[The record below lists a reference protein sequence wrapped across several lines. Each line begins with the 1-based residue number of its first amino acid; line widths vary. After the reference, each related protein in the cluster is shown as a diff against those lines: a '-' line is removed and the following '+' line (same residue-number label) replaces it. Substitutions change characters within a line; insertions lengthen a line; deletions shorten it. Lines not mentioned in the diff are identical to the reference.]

1 MCIMNN
7 LYNIAKDLF
16 STNKV
21 DLIIGYKSIDSKRTK
36 PIFVSSNE
44 DVDHLVFNEYSLNNL
59 SVYLTRK
66 DIKKY
71 NKIGILAKGCD
82 IRAIVQLINE
92 NQIEREKILIISKKC
107 NGVVKDFG
115 LEYNEENIAEKC
127 KSCKVRTPKVF
138 DLMIDSEEEKKL
150 PEPTISSRVNELDSM
165 TPEERFEFWR
175 NEFSKCIR
183 CYACRQA
190 CPLCYCERCIVDKN
204 IPDWIESSPT
214 QRANFSW
221 NLIRAFHLSGRCIG
235 CGECERVCPVDIPLS
250 LLNAKMGIVAFKEF
264 NYATGMEIGEP
275 TLVGNYSNEDNE
287 DFIK

>member
-1 MCIMNN
+1 MYIMNN
-7 LYNIAKDLF
+7 LYNIVKDLF
-16 STNKV
+16 LTNKV

-36 PIFVSSNE
+36 PLFVSSIDNI
-44 DVDHLVFNEYSLNNL
+44 DHLVFNEYSLNNL

-66 DIKKY
+66 DVKKY

-82 IRAIVQLINE
+82 VRAIVQLINE
-92 NQIEREKILIISKKC
+92 NQIEREKIVIISKKC
-107 NGVVKDFG
+107 NGVVKDFD
-115 LEYNEENIAEKC
+115 LEFNEGNIAEKC
-127 KSCKVRTPKVF
+127 KSCKVRTPKLF
-138 DLMIDSEEEKKL
+138 DFIIDGEDEKKL
-150 PEPTISSRVNELDSM
+150 PEATIVTKINNLDSM

-183 CYACRQA
+183 CYACRQV
-190 CPLCYCERCIVDKN
+190 CPLCYCERCVADKN
-204 IPDWIESSPT
+204 IPEWIENSPT

-250 LLNAKMGIVAFKEF
+250 LLNSKMGIVAFEEF
-264 NYATGMEIGEP
+264 NYLTGMELGEP